1 MTADGITTGQR
12 NRLAVVYIRQSSP
25 QQIARNPESQRRQRG
40 FVNRAVQ
47 LGWPA
52 NRIHVIDEDMGQS
65 GARSGS
71 RQGFQQM
78 VAMAALGRIGIIL
91 ALEVSR
97 LARSNGD
104 WYQLLDVCAVAGILI
119 ADEEGL
125 YDPAAYNRARCSSR
139 RHARARQ
146 APGAPQRRTGAAS
159 GALQR
164 GPPAAVE
171 GTHHRSCRSQAYRA
185 LLDRGG
191 GGQHI
196 SRQLD
201 AHGKG
206 SLEGRRGHS
215 DRAAQRPPGRT
226 SLGLASGVGG
236 AH

>member
-12 NRLAVVYIRQSSP
+12 NRLALVYIRQSSP

-52 NRIHVIDEDMGQS
+52 NRIRVIDEDMGQS
-65 GARSGS
+65 GARSAS

-125 YDPAAYNRARCSSR
+125 
-139 RHARARQ
+139 
-146 APGAPQRRTGAAS
+146 
-159 GALQR
+159 
-164 GPPAAVE
+164 
-171 GTHHRSCRSQAYRA
+171 
-185 LLDRGG
+185 
-191 GGQHI
+191 
-196 SRQLD
+196 
-201 AHGKG
+201 
-206 SLEGRRGHS
+206 
-215 DRAAQRPPGRT
+215 
-226 SLGLASGVGG
+226 
-236 AH
+236 